1 MDKRSD
7 KRSDKTLRA
16 GWKGVS
22 SVLDPMMMRMTIRMS
37 ENDDDDDDDAERRGV
52 PSVLDPTP
60 GGSVSNFPLSQKVS

>member
-22 SVLDPMMMRMTIRMS
+22 SVLHPIMMKMTIRMS
-37 ENDDDDDDDAERRGV
+37 ENDDDDDDAERRGV

>member
-7 KRSDKTLRA
+7 KRPDKTLRA

-22 SVLDPMMMRMTIRMS
+22 SVLDPMMMRTTILRMS
-37 ENDDDDDDDAERRGV
+37 ENDDDDDDAERRGV

>member
-22 SVLDPMMMRMTIRMS
+22 SVLDPIMMKMTIRMS

-60 GGSVSNFPLSQKVS
+60 RGSVSNFPLSQKVS

>member
-1 MDKRSD
+1 MFQV
-7 KRSDKTLRA
+7 
-16 GWKGVS
+16 W
-22 SVLDPMMMRMTIRMS
+22 DPMMMKMTIRMS

>member
-22 SVLDPMMMRMTIRMS
+22 SVLDPMMMRMTILRMS
-37 ENDDDDDDDAERRGV
+37 ENDDDDDDAERRGV
-52 PSVLDPTP
+52 PSLLDPTP

>member
-22 SVLDPMMMRMTIRMS
+22 SVLDPIMMKMTIRMS
-37 ENDDDDDDDAERRGV
+37 ENDDDDDDAERRGV

>member
-7 KRSDKTLRA
+7 KRPDKTLRA

-22 SVLDPMMMRMTIRMS
+22 SVLDPIMMKMTIRMS
-37 ENDDDDDDDAERRGV
+37 ENDDDDDDAERRGV

-60 GGSVSNFPLSQKVS
+60 RGSVSNFPLSQKVS

>member
-22 SVLDPMMMRMTIRMS
+22 SVLDPMMMRMMIRMS

>member
-22 SVLDPMMMRMTIRMS
+22 SVLDPIMMKMTIRMS
-37 ENDDDDDDDAERRGV
+37 ENDDDDDDAERRGV

-60 GGSVSNFPLSQKVS
+60 GGSFSNFPLSEKVS

>member
-22 SVLDPMMMRMTIRMS
+22 SVLDPIMMQMTIRMS
-37 ENDDDDDDDAERRGV
+37 ENDDDDDDAERRGV

-60 GGSVSNFPLSQKVS
+60 RGSVSNFPLSQKVS

>member
-7 KRSDKTLRA
+7 KRPDKTLRA

-22 SVLDPMMMRMTIRMS
+22 SVLGPMMMKIMIQMS
-37 ENDDDDDDDAERRGV
+37 ENDDDDDDAEIRGV
-52 PSVLDPTP
+52 PSLLDPTP

>member
-7 KRSDKTLRA
+7 KRPDKTLRA

-22 SVLDPMMMRMTIRMS
+22 SVLDPMMMKIMIQMS
-37 ENDDDDDDDAERRGV
+37 ENDDDDDDAEIRGV
-52 PSVLDPTP
+52 PSLLDPTP

>member
-52 PSVLDPTP
+52 PSLLDPTP

>member
-37 ENDDDDDDDAERRGV
+37 ENDDDDDDAERRGV
-52 PSVLDPTP
+52 PSLLDPTP

>member
-22 SVLDPMMMRMTIRMS
+22 SVLGPMMMKMTIRMS

-52 PSVLDPTP
+52 PSLLDPTP

>member
-22 SVLDPMMMRMTIRMS
+22 SVLDPIMMKMTIRMS